1 VSRLIASLR
10 ATLVAGWVFFYVFT
24 AGAVTVVHAW
34 WTGRVHRLYRGA
46 TWCVRVA
53 LWMAGIRLEVRGGD
67 NLPVGR
73 PCIYMANHQSNVDPP
88 LLFVVLP
95 ERIAMMGKIQLFSI
109 PVLGTALRL
118 GDFVPVH
125 REVKEEARA
134 SVDEALKR
142 LERGISLLV
151 YPEGTRSYDGCLLP
165 FKRGVFVL
173 AIRAGV
179 PIVPVTVDGATNVM
193 AKRRWELYPGVVR
206 VTIHPPV
213 ETRGLTEADRHRLA
227 EEVRTL
233 VASVLPPEQRGGP
246 TPQDSLVARLDE
258 QL

>member
-1 VSRLIASLR
+1 MSRLIASLR

-24 AGAVTVVHAW
+24 AGAVTVIHAW
-34 WTGRVHRLYRGA
+34 WTGRVLRLYRGA
-46 TWCVRVA
+46 AWCVRVA
-53 LWMAGIRLEVRGGD
+53 LWMAGIRLEVRGTE
-67 NLPVGR
+67 NLPAEGPR
-73 PCIYMANHQSNVDPP
+73 IYMANHQSNVDPP
-88 LLFVVLP
+88 ILFVVLP

-109 PVLGTALRL
+109 PVLGAALRL

-134 SVDEALKR
+134 SVEEALKR
-142 LERGISLLV
+142 FKRGVSLLV
-151 YPEGTRSYDGCLLP
+151 YPEGTRSYDGRLLP

-206 VTIHPPV
+206 ITIHSPV
-213 ETRGLTEADRHRLA
+213 ETLGLTEEDRHRLA
-227 EEVRTL
+227 EEVRTI
-233 VASVLPPEQRGGP
+233 VASALPPEQRGEP
-246 TPQDSLVARLDE
+246 TPASAAVAGLE
-258 QL
+258 EES